1 MHSVAAAGLPSKLG
15 RAMQTASRDL
25 RGTGGASRIERVAL
39 TAAVVAFAVIVAVGA
54 LAAVR
59 QARHLDDRRASVLS
73 EHSDPAQAA
82 GDQAE
87 AFRTFRRSLDDGAR
101 FSLVYGA
108 EVDRNQRGFYRLFA
122 GYYLYPAV
130 AVTRLELA
138 DAVMVFGPPPPAVRR
153 SFDPIGELDG
163 VWLGRRTGS

>member
-1 MHSVAAAGLPSKLG
+1 
-15 RAMQTASRDL
+15 MQTASRDL

-39 TAAVVAFAVIVAVGA
+39 TAVVVAFAVIVAVGA

-59 QARHLDDRRASVLS
+59 QARRLDDRRASVLS

-101 FSLVYGA
+101 FSLVYGP